1 MALDLSR
8 RKKIAVTG
16 IANSGKTVFLTSLLW
31 QLHEF
36 EDANFDLGNTRITGF
51 REIRSDSTFP
61 FQKFQD
67 AMAKQGDWP
76 RKTKDVHQ
84 YVGEI
89 RRSDRRFKQ
98 RLEFLD
104 FPGERIA
111 DAAIAG
117 YDDFGDWSDHML
129 THFDSDSGY
138 RSAASEYQRELEDIL
153 SDPENRSRREREET
167 SSTGSG
173 VDRKVSGPRGIGR
186 RLRKGFSEILPG
198 HSSGPDDLRD
208 QVVRSYRKVLARYA
222 LDCKPLISPSVFLLD
237 CQGEVARPAQPDEL
251 AEARLCGL
259 DASSQFAPLPKHV
272 RETSSSL
279 AREMQTHYQRYR
291 RELVRPLFENLADS
305 QSMIVLVDIP
315 SLLLGGVDRYND
327 NRQIVL
333 DLFETMQGGSSIGS
347 RLGQLRFWSPSL
359 QRIAFVAT
367 KADLVRKSDL
377 RAGRLKSLLRSM
389 NRRAKNLFPDA
400 KVEWFDCSVCIST
413 TQMDDDKLRGVPV
426 EDNPERLPMEFL
438 VSPLPDEWPSDWDRE
453 SYQFPSVFP
462 HPPRNYQT
470 PPGHRSLDRVFDFVA
485 MY

>member
-1 MALDLSR
+1 MAFDLSR
-8 RKKIAVTG
+8 RKRIAVTG

-36 EDANFDLGNTRITGF
+36 ADANFFLGNGVRITRF
-51 REIRSDSTFP
+51 REVRRNSTFP
-61 FQKFQD
+61 FYKFQD
-67 AMAKQGDWP
+67 AMAKQGEWP

-84 YVGEI
+84 YVGEFQ
-89 RRSDRRFKQ
+89 RSDRSRKQ
-98 RLEFLD
+98 RMEFLD

-111 DAAIAG
+111 NAAIAG
-117 YDDFGDWSDHML
+117 YDDFGDWSDHMFD
-129 THFDSDSGY
+129 HFESDSGY
-138 RSAASEYQRELEDIL
+138 REAAHEYRRESERVL
-153 SDPENRSRREREET
+153 SEPENRSIREVLDDILSRRQGER
-167 SSTGSG
+167 
-173 VDRKVSGPRGIGR
+173 D
-186 RLRKGFSEILPG
+186 
-198 HSSGPDDLRD
+198 HLRD
-208 QVVRSYRKVLARYA
+208 QIVRGYRKVLARYA

-237 CQGEVARPAQPDEL
+237 CQGRVAEPAPPDVL

-259 DASSQFAPLPKHV
+259 DASSEFAPLPKHL
-272 RETSSSL
+272 RETHPGL
-279 AREMQTHYQRYR
+279 VREMQAHYQRYR
-291 RELVRPLFENLADS
+291 KELVRPLFQNLADS

-333 DLFETMQGGSSIGS
+333 DLFETIQGDSSIGS
-347 RLGQLRFWSPSL
+347 LLRQLRFWSPAL

-377 RAGRLKSLLRSM
+377 KAGRLKSLLRSM
-389 NRRAKNLFPDA
+389 NRKVRNSLPDA

-426 EDNPERLPMEFL
+426 EGNPKRSRKEFP
-438 VSPLPDEWPSDWDRE
+438 VSPLPEEWPSDWNRE

-470 PPGHRSLDRVFDFVA
+470 PPRHRNLDTVFDFVA

>member
-8 RKKIAVTG
+8 RKRIAVTG

-31 QLHEF
+31 HLHEF
-36 EDANFDLGNTRITGF
+36 GDAEFYLENNVKITGF

-61 FQKFQD
+61 FYKFQD
-67 AMAKQGDWP
+67 AMAKQGQWP
-76 RKTKDVHQ
+76 RKTKDVHH
-84 YVGEI
+84 YVAQFK
-89 RRSDRRFKQ
+89 RSDRAWKQ
-98 RLEFLD
+98 QLDFLD

-117 YDDFGDWSDHML
+117 YDDFGDWSDHMFR
-129 THFDSDSGY
+129 HFDSDSGY
-138 RSAASEYQRELEDIL
+138 RKAAHEFQQEMEDIL
-153 SDPENRSRREREET
+153 PGPEDQSQMGSENVEHEFQLGLKGIRHQIRKGLKDILSRRQ
-167 SSTGSG
+167 GG
-173 VDRKVSGPRGIGR
+173 CDN
-186 RLRKGFSEILPG
+186 LR
-198 HSSGPDDLRD
+198 H
-208 QVVRSYRKVLARYA
+208 QVVRCYRKVLARYA

-237 CQGEVARPAQPDEL
+237 RQGDAARPAPPDVL
-251 AEARLCGL
+251 ADERLCGL

-272 RETSSSL
+272 RETNSDL
-279 AREMQTHYQRYR
+279 VREMQTHYQRYR
-291 RELVRPLFENLADS
+291 KELVRPLFENLADS

-333 DLFETMQGGSSIGS
+333 DLFETMQGDSSIG
-347 RLGQLRFWSPSL
+347 RLLRQLRFWSPAL

-377 RAGRLKSLLRSM
+377 NTGRLKSLLRSM
-389 NRRAKNLFPDA
+389 NRRAKDLFPDT

-413 TQMDDDKLRGVPV
+413 THMDDDKLRGVPI
-426 EDNPERLPMEFL
+426 EGNPKRLEMEFA
-438 VSPLPDEWPSDWDRE
+438 VSPLPEEWPSDWDRE

-462 HPPRNYQT
+462 RPPRNYQT
-470 PPGHRSLDRVFDFVA
+470 PPKHRNLETVFDFVA